1 MISAKWRRRGE
12 LSSRYRA
19 SHRGAARSYF
29 GEPRFG
35 VEVNELEGVLERQV
49 WEFAGGVLGGSGEDA
64 PPDLSAP
71 EHHRA

>member
-1 MISAKWRRRGE
+1 VISAKWRRRGE

-35 VEVNELEGVLERQV
+35 VEVNEHQGVLEREIRQLT
-49 WEFAGGVLGGSGEDA
+49 GCVLGVTTITRSV
-64 PPDLSAP
+64 
-71 EHHRA
+71 